1 MSFGII
7 PSGNYG
13 YVAATKTFTISGA
26 AFQGLTIESILS
38 IYNLTKKRPVY
49 NSKDNTVNDITDF
62 TTGASSITF
71 KINAPYAGEFANTD
85 KFQIIVSDNQADK
98 SAGKINTSL
107 AFAAGDTLTT
117 EKLTSAL
124 QVPGFSKSG
133 YYLLSIS
140 KPDEATAGDLTVN
153 IYNQIKID
161 GTNTVDTYLTTVVVE
176 QIAGAATNRSFEVL
190 GLGIGQG
197 TIKLGMKFAADSG
210 AITVNASLH
219 AI

>member
-26 AFQGLTIESILS
+26 AFQGLTIESILF
-38 IYNLTKKRPVY
+38 IHNLTKKRPVY

-62 TTGASSITF
+62 TIGASTITF
-71 KINAPYAGEFANTD
+71 KINAPYSGEFANTD
-85 KFQIIVSDNQADK
+85 KFQIIVSDRLADR
-98 SAGKINTSL
+98 SAAMVNTAL
-107 AFAAGDTLTT
+107 VFEAADTLTT
-117 EKLTSAL
+117 EKYTDPIPI
-124 QVPGFSKSG
+124 PGVSKSG
-133 YYLLSIS
+133 FFLLSIS
-140 KPDEATAGDLTVN
+140 RPDDATAGDLTVT

-161 GTNTVDTYLTTVVVE
+161 GVTTVDSRLTSVVVE
-176 QIAGAATNRSFEVL
+176 QTTGSANNGSFEIMS
-190 GLGIGQG
+190 LGIGQG

-210 AITVNASLH
+210 AITVNASIH